1 MGGKSKMN
9 ELKSSSKGEM
19 NINVLT
25 ITSLFFLVISC
36 TLFSFSGLN
45 LHESKSEKRQILEQT
60 KNLTEKIPLVKD
72 EIEAL
77 KERLTLKEQKAQKE
91 QLALQKEIEQKEQ
104 QAALNQNSASAR
116 RKYFLR
122 HGITPEQAQLRASRR
137 REIEANRKK
146 EAIELVK
153 WLSKLQLR
161 LNDASLTRQQQ
172 QTLLTEIK
180 ITEQR
185 LLRLRPR

>member
-19 NINVLT
+19 KINVLT
-25 ITSLFFLVISC
+25 IMSLFFLVISC
-36 TLFSFSGLN
+36 TLFSFSALN
-45 LHESKSEKRQILEQT
+45 LYESKSEKRQILEQT
-60 KNLTEKIPLVKD
+60 KNLSEKIPSVKD

-91 QLALQKEIEQKEQ
+91 QLALQKEIEQKER
-104 QAALNQNSASAR
+104 QAELNQNGASAR
-116 RKYFLR
+116 RKYFLE

-137 REIEANRKK
+137 REIETNRKK

-153 WLSKLQLR
+153 WLSQLQLKY
-161 LNDASLTRQQQ
+161 NDASLTRRERE
-172 QTLLTEIK
+172 TLITEIK

-185 LLRLRPR
+185 LLRLRRR